1 MHNLILQPGEEIIL
15 RFRRSSAVLV
25 PAALLTL
32 ALFAVPVWYGLRYSV
47 MDTIIRLYP
56 VWGFVVGVWF
66 LHRYFLWFRE
76 VYTVSTHRFVKVSH
90 ESIFQRVITETAL
103 DRILN
108 VSLRTTGPWS
118 MFAGFGDIELQVV
131 GRVDP
136 LVIRSVARP
145 AEVKEFLWRLHEQSL
160 AQSRGHGMQ
169 EYATPHQKMVS

>member
-1 MHNLILQPGEEIIL
+1 MHNLILQEGEEIIL

-25 PAALLTL
+25 PSAVLVLALLG
-32 ALFAVPVWYGLRYSV
+32 APIWYGVRYSV
-47 MDTIIRLYP
+47 LDAIFRLYP
-56 VWGFVVGVWF
+56 LWAAVVGLWF
-66 LHRYFLWFRE
+66 LHRCFLWLRE

-90 ESIFQRVITETAL
+90 ESVFQRVVTETAL

-118 MFAGFGDIELQVV
+118 MLAGFGDIHLQVV

-136 LVIRSVARP
+136 LVVRSVAHP

-160 AQSRGHGMQ
+160 AHSRGHGMQ
-169 EYATPHQKMVS
+169 EYATSQQKLVS